1 MDLGAGATTQGLF
14 LVHSKFFFSGPKLL
28 LSCSM
33 MMLNQGG
40 KGLKTHS
47 RDICIIMSAGHPIKQ
62 YVQDT
67 QV

>member
-1 MDLGAGATTQGLF
+1 MDLGARDTTHGLF
-14 LVHSKFFFSGPKLL
+14 LFHSKVFFYGSKLR

-33 MMLNQGG
+33 MRLNQGG
-40 KGLKTHS
+40 KWLKTHS
-47 RDICIIMSAGHPIKQ
+47 RDICIITSVGHPIKQ

>member
-1 MDLGAGATTQGLF
+1 
-14 LVHSKFFFSGPKLL
+14 
-28 LSCSM
+28 